1 MSKIKRGWLIAVCA
15 CALVVL
21 GSMSY
26 SDAQDQQDEYCQMVA
41 DGHWP
46 NFKPNIDCKVG
57 KE

>member
-1 MSKIKRGWLIAVCA
+1 MSRAKRGWLIAVCA

-21 GSMSY
+21 GGMDY

-46 NFKPNIDCKVG
+46 NYSPAIDCHAG

>member
-1 MSKIKRGWLIAVCA
+1 MSTIKRGWMIAVCA

-46 NFKPNIDCKVG
+46 KFNPDIDCNAG